1 MDQPT
6 RQTRIR
12 IHCMK
17 GDQFGEE
24 RVRTALAE
32 AGTPQGKKRGGD
44 GHITSPTS
52 DRRVKTLGDQESSK
66 EILARTDHRKHDRKK
81 LNLTTH
87 YQHVTLKLSR
97 FRDSNEK
104 NLPWADPPI

>member
-32 AGTPQGKKRGGD
+32 AGTPQGKKKGR
-44 GHITSPTS
+44 
-52 DRRVKTLGDQESSK
+52 
-66 EILARTDHRKHDRKK
+66 
-81 LNLTTH
+81 
-87 YQHVTLKLSR
+87 
-97 FRDSNEK
+97 
-104 NLPWADPPI
+104 